1 MSEEPSVVGPDAAPE
16 QDVGAS
22 LGARLHAAREHLGL
36 DIDEAAR
43 QLCLSPRQ
51 LAALEADN
59 IGMLPS
65 PTFTR
70 GFIRNYARLLQIE
83 AEPLLGLYRDMVPEN
98 MGGPPISLHSED
110 IPIQTG
116 NRKAWLTYLVASV
129 LIILAGGG
137 WWLYMD
143 WRENTPAQPVNTV
156 KSVGSVS
163 PAPAAKV
170 AAEQQAEPPPM
181 GAGLQPAELV
191 QPPAAANLSAA
202 PTQTSTSA
210 STPTAHI
217 VMKLSQSSW
226 VRVLDR
232 DGKEIFNK
240 NKPAGSEETIEGV
253 PPFKLDVGNAAGVQ
267 LSYNGQP
274 VDLAPSTKA
283 NVAHLTLE

>member
-65 PTFTR
+65 PTFAR
-70 GFIRNYARLLQIE
+70 GFIRNYARLLQLE
-83 AEPLLGLYRDMVPEN
+83 AAPLLALYRDMVPEN
-98 MGGPPISLHSED
+98 TGGLSISLHSEG

-129 LIILAGGG
+129 LIVLAGGS

-156 KSVGSVS
+156 KPVGSVS
-163 PAPAAKV
+163 PAPAAKA

-181 GAGLQPAELV
+181 GAGLLPAELV
-191 QPPAAANLSAA
+191 QPPVAANPSAVSAQA
-202 PTQTSTSA
+202 PVSGASA
-210 STPTAHI
+210 PRI
-217 VMKLSQSSW
+217 VMKFSQSSW

-232 DGKEIFNK
+232 DGKEVLNK
-240 NKPAGSEETIEGV
+240 MKPADSEETIEGI
-253 PPFKLDVGNAAGVQ
+253 PPFRLDVGNAAGVQ